1 MVTGQTAQS
10 AGMPDGAAINGGL
23 SHRAFFYRDQRDY
36 LVQIQAFARAG
47 QENGEPVLIAVP
59 GDKVSLLREHLG
71 GRIRYAD
78 MARLGRNPARII
90 PEVREFIDAHPGQR
104 VRYVG
109 EPIWPGRSAA
119 EMCEAARHEALINLA
134 FAGMAVTI
142 LCPYEAAGLPPSVVG
157 EAERTHPAILGNGYP
172 AAVRYAGPGSIPPEC
187 DRPLPEPPASAE
199 TLCYEADLRPVRN
212 IVASHARRA
221 GLPDERVANLVLAA
235 SEIAANTLRH
245 TSAGGTVHVWHTEDE
260 VLCQIQDQG
269 WITDPLAG
277 RTRRP
282 PDERGHG
289 LWVVNQMCDL
299 AEVRTGP
306 AGTTIRLHMAFGAPS
321 SSVTP

>member
-1 MVTGQTAQS
+1 MVTGQTAQG
-10 AGMPDGAAINGGL
+10 AEMPGEAALDGGL
-23 SHRAFFYRDQRDY
+23 SHLAFFYRDQRDY
-36 LVQIQAFARAG
+36 LAQIQAFARAG
-47 QENGEPVLIAVP
+47 QEHGEPVFIAVP
-59 GDKVSLLREHLG
+59 EDKGRLLRERLG
-71 GRIRYAD
+71 ERIRYAD

-134 FAGMAVTI
+134 FAGTAVTI
-142 LCPYEAAGLPPSVVG
+142 LCPYEAERLPPSVVG
-157 EAERTHPAILGNGYP
+157 DAERTHPAILGNGHL
-172 AAVRYAGPGSIPPEC
+172 ADAVRYAGLGTIPPEC
-187 DRPLPEPPASAE
+187 DRPLPDPPATAE
-199 TLCYEADLRPVRN
+199 TLSYETDLRPVRN
-212 IVASHARRA
+212 IVASYARRA

-245 TSAGGTVHVWHTEDE
+245 TGAGGTVHVWHAEDE

-277 RTRRP
+277 RVRRP
-282 PDERGHG
+282 ADERGHG

-299 AEVRTGP
+299 VELRTSRS
-306 AGTTIRLHMAFGAPS
+306 GTTIRLHMALRAS
-321 SSVTP
+321 

>member
-1 MVTGQTAQS
+1 MVTGQTAQG
-10 AGMPDGAAINGGL
+10 AEMPGEAALDGGL
-23 SHRAFFYRDQRDY
+23 SHLAFFYRDQRDY
-36 LVQIQAFARAG
+36 LAQIQAFARAG
-47 QENGEPVLIAVP
+47 QEHGEPVFIAVP
-59 GDKVSLLREHLG
+59 EDKGRLLRERLG
-71 GRIRYAD
+71 ERIRYAD

-134 FAGMAVTI
+134 FAGTAVTI
-142 LCPYEAAGLPPSVVG
+142 LCPYEAERLPPSVVG
-157 EAERTHPAILGNGYP
+157 DAERTHPAILGNGHL
-172 AAVRYAGPGSIPPEC
+172 ADAVRYAGPGTIPPEC
-187 DRPLPEPPASAE
+187 DRPLPDPPATAE
-199 TLCYEADLRPVRN
+199 TLSYETDLRPVRN
-212 IVASHARRA
+212 IVASYARRA

-245 TSAGGTVHVWHTEDE
+245 TGAGGTVHVWHSEDE

-277 RTRRP
+277 RVRRP
-282 PDERGHG
+282 ADERGHG

-299 AEVRTGP
+299 VELRTGRS
-306 AGTTIRLHMAFGAPS
+306 GTTIRLHMALGAS
-321 SSVTP
+321 

>member
-10 AGMPDGAAINGGL
+10 AEMQDQAALDGGL
-23 SHRAFFYRDQRDY
+23 SHLAFFYRDQRDY
-36 LVQIQAFARAG
+36 LAQIQAFARAG
-47 QENGEPVLIAVP
+47 QEHGEPVFIAVP
-59 GDKVSLLREHLG
+59 EDKGRLLREHLG
-71 GRIRYAD
+71 ERIRYAD

-90 PEVREFIDAHPGQR
+90 PEVRAFIDAHPGQR

-134 FAGMAVTI
+134 FAGMAATI
-142 LCPYEAAGLPPSVVG
+142 LCPYDAAGLPPSVLC
-157 EAERTHPAILGNGYP
+157 EAERTHPAILGNGHL
-172 AAVRYAGPGSIPPEC
+172 ADAVRYAGPGSIPQEC
-187 DRPLPEPPASAE
+187 DRPLPDPPSTAE
-199 TLCYEADLRPVRN
+199 TLSYETDLRPVRN
-212 IVASHARRA
+212 IVASYARRA

-245 TSAGGTVHVWHTEDE
+245 TGAGGTVHVWHAEDE

-277 RTRRP
+277 RVRRP
-282 PDERGHG
+282 ADERGHG

-299 AEVRTGP
+299 VELRTSRS
-306 AGTTIRLHMAFGAPS
+306 GTTIRLHMALRAS
-321 SSVTP
+321 